1 MPPISGQE
9 LKAGIKLANEQYLAQ
24 GLTSLQD
31 ATYVNNLNRWR
42 HYQRF
47 KENGLLRSRIYMM
60 TGVANL
66 KEFDNAGLGFGAGDE
81 NLRLGAVKIV
91 PTLIADKMHP
101 SLEELNDLVLRIH
114 RAGFQLAIHGVQTQ
128 MVDAIIC
135 AYEYLQSVAPEFR
148 DRRHRIEHCSECP
161 PPLMERL
168 KKLQPV
174 VVTHPSFTYFS
185 GDRYLATV
193 EKEVIPWLYRTGT
206 LVKNGLT
213 VGGGSD
219 SPIVPNSPIMGI
231 YGAVTRLT
239 SSGQVL
245 NSAEKLTAAEVIKM
259 YTLNAAYAS
268 HEENI
273 KGSIASGK
281 LADMVLLSRNPATSA
296 SEEIKDIKVQ
306 MTIISGKVVWEG

>member
-1 MPPISGQE
+1 
-9 LKAGIKLANEQYLAQ
+9 
-24 GLTSLQD
+24 
-31 ATYVNNLNRWR
+31 
-42 HYQRF
+42 
-47 KENGLLRSRIYMM
+47 
-60 TGVANL
+60 
-66 KEFDNAGLGFGAGDE
+66 
-81 NLRLGAVKIV
+81 
-91 PTLIADKMHP
+91 
-101 SLEELNDLVLRIH
+101 VLHIH

-128 MVDAIIC
+128 MIDAIIC
-135 AYEYLQSVAPEFR
+135 SYEYLQSVAPDFGN
-148 DRRHRIEHCSECP
+148 RRHRLEHCSECP

>member
-1 MPPISGQE
+1 M
-9 LKAGIKLANEQYLAQ
+9 
-24 GLTSLQD
+24 LQQKR
-31 ATYVNNLNRWR
+31 NP
-42 HYQRF
+42 F
-47 KENGLLRSRIYMM
+47 
-60 TGVANL
+60 
-66 KEFDNAGLGFGAGDE
+66 FGY
-81 NLRLGAVKIV
+81 N
-91 PTLIADKMHP
+91 
-101 SLEELNDLVLRIH
+101 
-114 RAGFQLAIHGVQTQ
+114 
-128 MVDAIIC
+128 
-135 AYEYLQSVAPEFR
+135 
-148 DRRHRIEHCSECP
+148 
-161 PPLMERL
+161 
-168 KKLQPV
+168 
-174 VVTHPSFTYFS
+174 FS

-213 VGGGSD
+213 IAAGSD